1 MKRRVIQIAES
12 TQLISLPRKWCLA
25 NSIKKGDEL
34 DLEEQGSK
42 ILIQTTHEPELQKIT
57 LNTDQFGMFALRS
70 IAALYKSGFDEVEI
84 TFQSPANLELLP
96 KFLNED
102 LPGFEVFDHTTNR
115 YLIKGI
121 SKETADEF
129 DPAIRRI
136 FIMATSMAKNLA
148 EVLSK
153 HPYDI
158 QKVNSV
164 MAMDATI
171 NRLCNFCQRLLNK
184 IGYKQPRKTTFIY
197 TIIWEIEKI
206 CDELKYI
213 CLYLKEHPKANFS
226 KESIEL
232 FGEAVKI
239 FDLFYNEFYK
249 FNEHNVSVIAETR
262 KKIMSKASQLLE
274 KGKDGPL
281 LHHTI
286 VFTQMT
292 FNMQGSL
299 MGLLF

>member
-25 NSIKKGDEL
+25 NNIKKGDEL

-42 ILIQTTHEPELQKIT
+42 IMIATSTVPEIEKTT
-57 LNTDQFGMFALRS
+57 LNADQFGLFALRS
-70 IAALYKSGFDEVEI
+70 IAALYKSGFDEVEV

-102 LPGFEVFDHTTNR
+102 LPGFEVFDHTANR
-115 YLIKGI
+115 YLIKAI
-121 SKETADEF
+121 SKETVEEF
-129 DPAIRRI
+129 DPALRRI
-136 FIMATSMAKNLA
+136 FIMATSMARNLA
-148 EVLSK
+148 DVLNK
-153 HPYDI
+153 PPYDAHT
-158 QKVNSV
+158 VNSI
-164 MAMDATI
+164 MAMDTTI

-184 IGYKQPRKTTFIY
+184 RGYKQPRKTNFIY

-213 CLYLKEHPKANFS
+213 CLHLKDHPKATFN
-226 KESIEL
+226 KESVAL
-232 FGEAVKI
+232 FNDAVKI
-239 FDLFYNEFYK
+239 FELFYSEFYK
-249 FNEHNVSVIAETR
+249 FNEANISVIAETR
-262 KKIMSKASQLLE
+262 KDIIGRAFKLLE
-274 KGKDGPL
+274 KGKDGAL